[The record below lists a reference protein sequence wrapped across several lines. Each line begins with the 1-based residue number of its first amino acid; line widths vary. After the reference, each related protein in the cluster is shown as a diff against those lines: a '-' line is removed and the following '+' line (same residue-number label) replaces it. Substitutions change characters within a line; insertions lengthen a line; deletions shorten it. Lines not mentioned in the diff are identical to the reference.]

1 VKVKIRD
8 ANNHKR
14 KIKKSVIYKDLDQA
28 IDHRILGLQL
38 ADTEYIKKAEFTLR
52 YFAGNKKQI
61 QTLKNYFVNN

>member
-1 VKVKIRD
+1 
-8 ANNHKR
+8 
-14 KIKKSVIYKDLDQA
+14 DLDQA

-38 ADTEYIKKAEFTLR
+38 ADTEYIKKAKFTLR